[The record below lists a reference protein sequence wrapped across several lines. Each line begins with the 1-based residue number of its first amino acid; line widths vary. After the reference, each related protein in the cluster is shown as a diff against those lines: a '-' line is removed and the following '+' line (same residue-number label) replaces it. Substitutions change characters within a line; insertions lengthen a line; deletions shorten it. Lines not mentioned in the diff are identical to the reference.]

1 MEFAAF
7 PTGVNLVGEMPQEL
21 LIVPLPQALQWQDA
35 RVYTGN
41 DCPDASGKHFGSKLL
56 AGDVP
61 EREQQPQPQRSKE
74 LLAEA
79 ANILQ
84 EDIPKGKRRWAQPL
98 EMAPERIGIFGIG
111 GWMGEVDKGE
121 PKTKCARLGLENPNR
136 EPMEGHA
143 WWRSNDG
150 AQQAARRDSLAPE
163 PVQNQ
168 RTILPATPGNPEQ
181 AHSPMILTRTR
192 LGRRP
197 SNSP

>member
-1 MEFAAF
+1 
-7 PTGVNLVGEMPQEL
+7 MPQEL

-121 PKTKCARLGLENPNR
+121 RKTKCARLGLENPNR

-150 AQQAARRDSLAPE
+150 AQQAAWRDSLAPE